1 MKLHRLVLPALIA
14 AAALAGSARAQ
25 LPVTP
30 APDHVALLSSP
41 DPRLAQNKRLVYDF
55 WREVFEAGHLE
66 LAGKYMAESYLQHN
80 PNVPTGRAA
89 FVEFFGQ
96 FKKPG
101 PIQPKVSAPLVSITA
116 DGDLVVLGFVRELP
130 DPKEPGRKY
139 TTTWFDM
146 FRIADG
152 KIVEHWD
159 PAEKQAPRPAVADAA
174 ATEEELKA
182 VTQRACEAF
191 LRADL
196 AAVEQ
201 LLAPQFTLV
210 GSDGSVQPREQALAE
225 VRAQD
230 PKYEVFRNRDMVAHA
245 YGDAATVQGITSIKG
260 TSGGKPFALEV
271 RFTDT
276 LVRMEGKWRIAVS
289 HVTRI
294 PAN

>member
-1 MKLHRLVLPALIA
+1 MS
-14 AAALAGSARAQ
+14 G
-25 LPVTP
+25 
-30 APDHVALLSSP
+30 
-41 DPRLAQNKRLVYDF
+41 
-55 WREVFEAGHLE
+55 
-66 LAGKYMAESYLQHN
+66 
-80 PNVPTGRAA
+80 
-89 FVEFFGQ
+89 
-96 FKKPG
+96 
-101 PIQPKVSAPLVSITA
+101 PLVSITA

-130 DPKEPGRKY
+130 DPKEPGRTY

-152 KIVEHWD
+152 KIAEHWD
-159 PAEKQAPRPAVADAA
+159 PAEKQAPRPATDAA
-174 ATEEELKA
+174 ATEEEVKA

-225 VRAQD
+225 VRAQE
-230 PKYEVFRNRDMVAHA
+230 PKYEVFRNRDMVAHV

-276 LVRMEGKWRIAVS
+276 LLRIDGKWRIAVS

-294 PAN
+294 PAPPPRSP